1 MDCIR
6 AQQLIK
12 GYMEGQLSDR
22 DLEAFLDHVAGCRK
36 CYDELEIYFSVYHL
50 IDDRKDDGNY
60 NFIEKLNLRLEK
72 SRDYLRRR
80 LYYKIFRVVLVVLA
94 ELVLMMSVIGA
105 YTYRYRMDQEEIRT
119 IYKGLKNITVAD
131 KSEMSITDCYHFV
144 AFTFEDGTSY
154 GYRFEGTGLLV
165 YGSDNYDISG
175 GGDLFGYMQE
185 KCTSEQ

>member
-1 MDCIR
+1 MLIR
-6 AQQLIK
+6 FKRL
-12 GYMEGQLSDR
+12 
-22 DLEAFLDHVAGCRK
+22 
-36 CYDELEIYFSVYHL
+36 FSTDK
-50 IDDRKDDGNY
+50 I
-60 NFIEKLNLRLEK
+60 IEKTREIMDNMLMDLNRNAE
-72 SRDYLRRR
+72 RN
-80 LYYKIFRVVLVVLA
+80 VGLVNDSIKMLKDV
-94 ELVLMMSVIGA
+94 
-105 YTYRYRMDQEEIRT
+105 QEEIRT

>member
-1 MDCIR
+1 MKRKFSKTGIALVGCMVVC
-6 AQQLIK
+6 LILFLAVGVPNGFFDVGGK
-12 GYMEGQLSDR
+12 GGDLDDDGTPKIGEVLEGSTPILVFDKSDGAKK
-22 DLEAFLDHVAGCRK
+22 LMTAFDKGTIVSATVL
-36 CYDELEIYFSVYHL
+36 YDE
-50 IDDRKDDGNY
+50 
-60 NFIEKLNLRLEK
+60 
-72 SRDYLRRR
+72 
-80 LYYKIFRVVLVVLA
+80 
-94 ELVLMMSVIGA
+94 MGA
-105 YTYRYRMDQEEIRT
+105 NAPYETTDQEEIRT

>member
-105 YTYRYRMDQEEIRT
+105 YTYRYRMDQEEIR
-119 IYKGLKNITVAD
+119 
-131 KSEMSITDCYHFV
+131 SET
-144 AFTFEDGTSY
+144 
-154 GYRFEGTGLLV
+154 
-165 YGSDNYDISG
+165 
-175 GGDLFGYMQE
+175 
-185 KCTSEQ
+185 